1 MNQYESYC
9 CILTTDAKADI
20 GQKKIALSS
29 AQIEIVNEGNL
40 LFQLLIALIRELIR
54 IRIWNYV
61 NLIFLLSYIYVYHSI
76 FKPPHEPQNLV
87 QSFQT
92 INLSMPGEFLFLK
105 RWKWKVWES

>member
-54 IRIWNYV
+54 IRI
-61 NLIFLLSYIYVYHSI
+61 
-76 FKPPHEPQNLV
+76 
-87 QSFQT
+87 
-92 INLSMPGEFLFLK
+92 
-105 RWKWKVWES
+105 